1 MKKRILVIDDE
12 ASIRKSFKLSLE
24 DTGYQVDEAESG
36 MKGIEMERANKYDLI
51 FLDLKMPGMNGIQT
65 LRKLREI
72 NQAKPIYIVTTF
84 YGEFMD
90 DLKKAQKDGVY
101 FEVLQ
106 KPIGADQIVLVCKS
120 LLEGPIAH

>member
-1 MKKRILVIDDE
+1 MRKRILVIDDE

-36 MKGIEMERANKYDLI
+36 IKGVEMEQANNYDLI
-51 FLDLKMPGMNGIQT
+51 FLDLKMPGMNGVET
-65 LRKLREI
+65 LRKLREFRKD
-72 NQAKPIYIVTTF
+72 KPIYIVTAF
-84 YGEFMD
+84 YGEFLD
-90 DLKKAQKDGVY
+90 DLKSAQKDGID